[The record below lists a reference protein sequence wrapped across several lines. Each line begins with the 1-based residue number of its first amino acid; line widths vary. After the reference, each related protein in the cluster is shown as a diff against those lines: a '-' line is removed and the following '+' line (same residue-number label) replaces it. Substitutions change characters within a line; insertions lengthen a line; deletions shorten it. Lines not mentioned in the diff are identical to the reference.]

1 MLLTFCCTKLTGY
14 SFFSIQKPPSL
25 IQIAGLTSMINFRQL
40 NSRNRKNSWMNGT
53 FLFAESNQTF
63 LSQFLVGPLP
73 TNFSWSFEKL
83 IFKLFEA
90 KVLNFETIFKDRT
103 LRIVNYNLLVK
114 EWHTRKNWHE
124 TKSLL
129 LLRARWSQKTGET
142 YWIKK
147 SSTNKKVA
155 ILTGSLV
162 TYHDTKKIPFWCGKH
177 EMEKSLVFQLKK
189 RTHAFKRRIKL
200 RVKWVRFLVKKW
212 AMLCCLEACW
222 LEACWLEVC
231 WLEACWLEACVL
243 QASWLASSLLSCI
256 KLPGLL

>member
-1 MLLTFCCTKLTGY
+1 
-14 SFFSIQKPPSL
+14 
-25 IQIAGLTSMINFRQL
+25 MINFRQL

-63 LSQFLVGPLP
+63 LSQFLVGPLT
-73 TNFSWSFEKL
+73 TNFSWFLRSYNSSIWGQITQFWDSFENK
-83 IFKLFEA
+83 
-90 KVLNFETIFKDRT
+90 T

-162 TYHDTKKIPFWCGKH
+162 TYHDTKTIPFWCGEH
-177 EMEKSLVFQLKK
+177 EMEKKFGISIEETDPCF
-189 RTHAFKRRIKL
+189 
-200 RVKWVRFLVKKW
+200 
-212 AMLCCLEACW
+212 
-222 LEACWLEVC
+222 
-231 WLEACWLEACVL
+231 
-243 QASWLASSLLSCI
+243 
-256 KLPGLL
+256 